1 MTMTV
6 EPAAQLARVRA
17 DWEEELIQ
25 ISVLYLALEC
35 GQKLPLTGEGA
46 ADLQLIEGALALM
59 HDKGLIRIDKNAWV
73 VTDDGRKKFGGVVKM
88 CDNLMKFEIFGGVRL
103 TRGLTAEECQDDDP
117 LQCRDHVYD
126 PRFLPPGEE
135 DPEAKDLRLA
145 MITFLNEQ
153 MSEALGGQ
161 RIDPHRVVFL
171 QKLASGRFPRKDFF
185 FQLRLGTIFREVE
198 QIVAS
203 AYQWRQID
211 PTSEENAIG
220 VMRVL
225 YTAGLLEQR
234 KRDGNECGGCGIPLA
249 VFELG
254 AEQNGQKITRC
265 PNPNCGADYN
275 PPQALAGFMCPA
287 CNRDIVTGQS
297 RCACGAI
304 IDHSLAPGTVAT
316 ETVAHTE
323 TVYETVWGH
332 GYGYYGYTPYGYYSP
347 WDPFVDVLAFGC
359 LCAVLW

>member
-1 MTMTV
+1 MQTTGSTTQ
-6 EPAAQLARVRA
+6 PARARP

-35 GQKLPLTGEGA
+35 GQKMPLVGEGA
-46 ADLQLIEGALALM
+46 SDLQLIESELATM
-59 HDKGLIRIDKNAWV
+59 QAKGLIGIEGQAWI
-73 VTDDGRKKFGGVVKM
+73 VTKEGRAMLGQVVKM
-88 CDNLMKFEIFGGVRL
+88 CDQLMKFEIFGGVRL
-103 TRGLTAEECQDDDP
+103 TRELTPDERLDDDP

-126 PRFLPPGEE
+126 PRFAAPGEE
-135 DPEAKDLRLA
+135 DREAKDLRLA
-145 MITFLNEQ
+145 MITFLTEQ

-161 RIDPHRVVFL
+161 EVDPRRLVFL
-171 QKLASGRFPRKDFF
+171 QKLSSGRFPRQDFW
-185 FQLRLGTIFREVE
+185 FQLRLGTYFRDVE
-198 QIVAS
+198 KIAQS

-211 PTSEENAIG
+211 PSSEENSMNA
-220 VMRVL
+220 MRIL
-225 YTAGLLEQR
+225 YTAGMLEQR

-254 AEQNGQKITRC
+254 AAQNKQELTKC
-265 PNPNCGADYN
+265 PNPDCGADYN
-275 PPQALAGFMCPA
+275 PPKALVGFACPA
-287 CNRDIVTGQS
+287 CNRDIHDGQT
-297 RCACGAI
+297 RCGCGAI
-304 IDHSLAPGTVAT
+304 IDRSLMPGTVQT

-332 GYGYYGYTPYGYYSP
+332 GYGYYGYVPYGYYDP